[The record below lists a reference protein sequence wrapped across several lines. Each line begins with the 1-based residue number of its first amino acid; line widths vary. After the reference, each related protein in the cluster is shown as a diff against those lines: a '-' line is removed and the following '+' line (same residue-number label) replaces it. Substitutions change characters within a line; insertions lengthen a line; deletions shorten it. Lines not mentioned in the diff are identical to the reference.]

1 MINVIGSVPKDVYI
15 AVSGGVDS
23 MAALD
28 FISRGNRS
36 VTALYFN
43 HGTEFSAKAEAF
55 VEDYCEQKNIS
66 LHKGFLSRSKLKSE
80 SQEEFWRNERYRFFS
95 DFCDKKILT
104 CHHLDDTVET
114 WLFTSLHGNPNIIPY
129 SRDNF
134 LRPFLTTRKKDFYD
148 WCNRKS
154 VPYLEDPSN
163 EEQKYMRNY
172 IRHTLLGNALK
183 VNPGIHKVIKKK
195 VISMFRNTVD
205 NI

>member
-1 MINVIGSVPKDVYI
+1 MISVIGSVPKSVYI

-23 MAALD
+23 MAVLD
-28 FISRGNRS
+28 FLVRSNRD

-43 HGTEFSAKAEAF
+43 HGTEFSHKAESF
-55 VEDYCEQKNIS
+55 LEKYCEENSIS
-66 LHKGFLSRSKLKSE
+66 LKKGTLSRGRSKSE
-80 SQEEFWRNERYRFFS
+80 SQEEFWRNERYKFFS
-95 DFCDKKILT
+95 NFCDKKILT
-104 CHHLDDTVET
+104 CHHLDDSVET

-148 WCNRKS
+148 WCLRKS
-154 VPYLEDPSN
+154 VPFLEDPSN
-163 EEQKYMRNY
+163 EEQRYMRNY
-172 IRHTLLGNALK
+172 IRHTLLSNALR